1 MKSLLRSTAIA
12 MAATL
17 SITLTACSSNG
28 SDSAAGGASISVE
41 QAGNYAPTE
50 RDKIKDGGTLTLAI
64 DEIPAQLNDLQADS
78 VLDGRTL
85 WQTYNPVLIL
95 SDGAGKAY
103 PNEDYITDMK
113 QEVVDGKTKVTY
125 TFNEKATFNDGTPI
139 DWRSFE
145 TTRKFM
151 SGSVEGA
158 VPSSTD
164 GYIDIESVTPGE
176 NDKQAV
182 VTYTHEFP
190 FWEDMFTS
198 ILHPSITTAEQFNTL
213 YLDATASELGA
224 GPFKVEKIDRQAG
237 IATFVR
243 NEKWWGDPA
252 KLEKITYKYM
262 SSDASINAFQ
272 AGEIDATGV
281 STKDRL
287 KVAKDMGDSVDIRAA
302 SRNSVFYYTLNSKSP
317 LLGDIKVREAIV
329 KAVDRKQIATIR
341 YNGLDYTE
349 DLPGSFIAK
358 PFQEYYEDNFGEV
371 AEYNQEEA
379 KKILDEV
386 GWVEGSDGIREK
398 DGQKLTIHFVSF
410 SDDANGK
417 AMDSAIQKMLKD
429 IGVDLQIDQRPGSE
443 FSNTMANRDFDMLL
457 SGVGG
462 GSANA
467 VQNFGQQYLSD
478 SELNKSGLGSAEF
491 DEKIR
496 ELQKLPTIEEQYK
509 RGNELEKEALAEYG
523 LIPVLTGVSISA
535 MKKGLVNFGPLTF
548 ATVPK
553 EDIGYLKES

>member
-64 DEIPAQLNDLQADS
+64 SEITPQLNTMQADAT
-78 VLDGRTL
+78 LDSREL
-85 WQTYNPVLIL
+85 WETYNPTLIL
-95 SDGAGKAY
+95 TDGAGK
-103 PNEDYITDMK
+103 PSINEDYLTDMK
-113 QEVVDGKTKVTY
+113 HEVVDGKTKVTY
-125 TFNEKATFNDGTPI
+125 TINEKATFNDGTPI

-145 TTRKFM
+145 TTRKFQ

-158 VPSSTD
+158 VPDSTD

-182 VTYTHEFP
+182 VTYNRVFP
-190 FWEDMFTS
+190 FWEEMFGF
-198 ILHPSITTAEQFNTL
+198 ILHPSITTAEDFNTF
-213 YLDATASELGA
+213 YLDSAKPELGA

-252 KLEKITYKYM
+252 KLEKITYKQM
-262 SSDASINAFQ
+262 SNEASINAFK

-281 STKDRL
+281 STRDRL
-287 KVAKDMGDSVDIRAA
+287 KIAKDMGDSVDIRAA
-302 SRNSVFYYTLNSKSP
+302 SRNSVSYYTLNSKTP

-329 KAVDRKQIATIR
+329 NAIDRKQLATIR

-349 DLPGSFIAK
+349 ELPGSFIAK
-358 PFQEYYEDNFGEV
+358 PFQEYYEDNFSEV
-371 AEYNQEEA
+371 AGYDPEKS
-379 KKILDEV
+379 KKLLDEA

-398 DGQKLTIHFVSF
+398 DGEKLALRYVTFD
-410 SDDANGK
+410 SDPVFD
-417 AMDSAIQKMLKD
+417 AMDVATQKMLKD
-429 IGVDLQIDQRPGSE
+429 VGVDLQIDRRPSSD
-443 FSNTMANRDFDMLL
+443 FSTVMANRDFDIIG
-457 SGVGG
+457 SVVGG
-462 GSANA
+462 GSANG
-467 VQNFGQQYLSD
+467 VQNFGQHYLSD

-523 LIPVLTGVSISA
+523 LVPYLNGASISA